1 MIAHFVTAPFQFL
14 FFSYIYADIVFA
26 VLDDAE
32 GNGVAFVDAEV
43 FVRLVQE
50 FSDDMVFRHVHAS
63 YPAYFDAFLAFL
75 GGSRLVIHNADF
87 DLGFI
92 NAELTRIGRPPL
104 PTTDV
109 VDTVRLARRKFP
121 GAQASLDALCRR
133 FQIDISDR
141 EQHGALKDS
150 KLLAAVYLE
159 LVGGRQPGLGLAAG
173 ADEGKT
179 TTTGAAEV
187 RPPRPHAATPQEE
200 EAHARFLEKLESP
213 LWKI

>member
-75 GGSRLVIHNADF
+75 HEEDAEVVGEIGMAEFVYDVHSAEELKT
-87 DLGFI
+87 FI
-92 NAELTRIGRPPL
+92 FEIAFIDEPDRFLK
-104 PTTDV
+104 
-109 VDTVRLARRKFP
+109 RR
-121 GAQASLDALCRR
+121 R
-133 FQIDISDR
+133 IDIGMKDDIPVSGTAPADLQGNHSVIR
-141 EQHGALKDS
+141 ERNERVSLPLRRSEDFEGEACFVINIAIPQSTIG
-150 KLLAAVYLE
+150 
-159 LVGGRQPGLGLAAG
+159 PIG
-173 ADEGKT
+173 ADLRSFK
-179 TTTGAAEV
+179 
-187 RPPRPHAATPQEE
+187 
-200 EAHARFLEKLESP
+200 
-213 LWKI
+213 

>member
-75 GGSRLVIHNADF
+75 HEEDAEVVGEIGMAEFVYDVHSAEELKT
-87 DLGFI
+87 FI
-92 NAELTRIGRPPL
+92 FEIAFIDEPDRFLK
-104 PTTDV
+104 
-109 VDTVRLARRKFP
+109 RR
-121 GAQASLDALCRR
+121 R
-133 FQIDISDR
+133 IDIGMKDDIPVSGTAPADLQGNRSVIR
-141 EQHGALKDS
+141 ERNEPVSLPLRRSEDFEGEACFVINIAIPQSTMAPS
-150 KLLAAVYLE
+150 APIFAASSNS
-159 LVGGRQPGLGLAAG
+159 
-173 ADEGKT
+173 
-179 TTTGAAEV
+179 
-187 RPPRPHAATPQEE
+187 
-200 EAHARFLEKLESP
+200 AR
-213 LWKI
+213 

>member
-75 GGSRLVIHNADF
+75 HEEDAEVVGEIGMAEFVYDVHSAEELKT
-87 DLGFI
+87 FI
-92 NAELTRIGRPPL
+92 FEIAFIDEPNRFLK
-104 PTTDV
+104 
-109 VDTVRLARRKFP
+109 RR
-121 GAQASLDALCRR
+121 R
-133 FQIDISDR
+133 IDIGMKDDIPVSGTAPADLQGNRSVIR
-141 EQHGALKDS
+141 ERNEPVSLPLRRSEDFEGEACFVINIAIPQSTMAPS
-150 KLLAAVYLE
+150 APIFAASSNS
-159 LVGGRQPGLGLAAG
+159 
-173 ADEGKT
+173 
-179 TTTGAAEV
+179 
-187 RPPRPHAATPQEE
+187 
-200 EAHARFLEKLESP
+200 AR
-213 LWKI
+213 